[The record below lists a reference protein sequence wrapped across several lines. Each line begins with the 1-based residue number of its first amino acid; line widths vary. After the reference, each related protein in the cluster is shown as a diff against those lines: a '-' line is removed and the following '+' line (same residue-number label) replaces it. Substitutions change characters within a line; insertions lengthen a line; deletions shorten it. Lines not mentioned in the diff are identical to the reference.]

1 MWTPGTSCLT
11 GSRGHEA
18 TLSFYFS
25 LSALTRQTWGCI
37 WGLSPSGWATGQV
50 TSPASNLGFLLA
62 VTRTTTPSLG
72 QHARDPDQAPG
83 GECDMGSVTRRDT
96 QQILNLGRVFSLVL

>member
-25 LSALTRQTWGCI
+25 LSALTRQTWDCI

-72 QHARDPDQAPG
+72 SVQGTQIKLLVR
-83 GECDMGSVTRRDT
+83 SVTW
-96 QQILNLGRVFSLVL
+96 GV